1 MRSPSLSELPPPPP
15 NKTGWPWTKES
26 KQLPD
31 LMPDG
36 SPWPRVSIVTPSHN
50 QDQFIEETI
59 RSVLLQGYPDL
70 EYLVVDGGSSDGS
83 VNIIRKYEPW
93 LAHWVSEPDRGQANA
108 INKGFRACSGQ
119 IMNWLNS
126 DDCFTQGAVQ
136 HIVAY
141 LEANSAA
148 KVVCGFRRIIRENGR
163 YHGNGVHLRPDRFS
177 LSRRCYIAQE
187 TTFWRRSVWETVG
200 ELDETYQYALDYDFW
215 QRMLAAQY
223 QFHLLPRFIGLF
235 RKHPESKGTRCS
247 ETRTTEFAR
256 IYSRYLHT
264 NKGEEELLCEISL
277 TWLKRMRM
285 ISILCRAGFLN
296 HFLIAR
302 AIVSMLSL
310 PESKI
315 PRNPNPSAIHQCQ
328 LGAPL
333 GTSSESSGRQTLQ
346 KRHPGE
352 DR

>member
-1 MRSPSLSELPPPPP
+1 MHCPKLNELPPPPP
-15 NKTGWPWTKES
+15 GKIGWPWTAES

-31 LMPDG
+31 LMPGG
-36 SPWPRVSIVTPSHN
+36 SPWPRVSIVTPSYN
-50 QDQFIEETI
+50 QGQFIEETI

-70 EYLVVDGGSSDGS
+70 EYIVIDGGSSDGS
-83 VNIIRKYEPW
+83 VDIIRKYEPW

-119 IMNWLNS
+119 IMAWLNS

-148 KVVCGFRRIIRENGR
+148 KVVCGFRQTIVAHRENRR
-163 YHGNGVHLRPDRFS
+163 YNSVHLRPDRFS
-177 LSRRCYIAQE
+177 LSRWCYISQE

-215 QRMLAAQY
+215 QRMLTAQY

-235 RKHPESKGTRCS
+235 RGHPESKGARCS
-247 ETRTTEFAR
+247 EIRTTELAR

-264 NKGEEELLCEISL
+264 NKGEMELRSEISL
-277 TWLKRMRM
+277 AWLRRMKM
-285 ISILCRAGFLN
+285 IRILGRAGFLN
-296 HFLIAR
+296 YFLLAR

-315 PRNPNPSAIHQCQ
+315 PRNSEPSPRPN
-328 LGAPL
+328 
-333 GTSSESSGRQTLQ
+333 
-346 KRHPGE
+346 
-352 DR
+352 